1 MSTAAARRPAVIVL
15 HRPWWRQWLDRWQM
29 ARAERARR
37 DAERDLWRSLE
48 GVGDATLRDIGVDAP
63 SRAREDLRLLERAY
77 W

>member
-1 MSTAAARRPAVIVL
+1 MSTAAVRRPAVIVL

-37 DAERDLWRSLE
+37 DAERALWRSLE
-48 GVGDATLRDIGVDAP
+48 GLSETTLRDIGAP
-63 SRAREDLRLLERAY
+63 DSVRARRDLQWLERAH